1 MGKTKSSRA
10 KTPSVGSEIIE
21 GLQNAVAFAKGNR
34 SKGRVHRIIV
44 PPHIDVK
51 RVRRKLGMSQGD
63 FAERFGINTATLR
76 NWEQAVGN
84 RKDRRASCY
93 RLSIA
98 SPPQCSE
105 FYPRPNKLLLDL
117 KRPAQ
122 PIEGKRSW

>member
-76 NWEQAVGN
+76 NWEQGRRQPEGPARVLLQIIDREPAAVQ
-84 RKDRRASCY
+84 RIL
-93 RLSIA
+93 LS
-98 SPPQCSE
+98 P
-105 FYPRPNKLLLDL
+105 
-117 KRPAQ
+117 
-122 PIEGKRSW
+122 